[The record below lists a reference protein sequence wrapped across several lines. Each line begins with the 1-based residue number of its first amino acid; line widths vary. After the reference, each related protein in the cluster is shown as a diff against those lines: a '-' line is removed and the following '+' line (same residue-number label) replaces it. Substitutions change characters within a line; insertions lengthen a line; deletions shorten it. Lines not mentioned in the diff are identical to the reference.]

1 MSLSLEK
8 LINQK
13 VEKVFEELGLDTKFA
28 LIKVSDRPDLSDFQ
42 CNGALALAKTEKKNP
57 REIATQIASV
67 LEKDAD
73 LIKISV
79 DGPGFLNI
87 TVANEYIAKNMQAIS
102 NDEMLGIEKISTP
115 KTVVLDYGGP
125 NVAKAMHVGHLRS
138 GVIGEAVSRIERF
151 LGNNVISDVHFGDWG
166 TPMGMILAEIINHDG
181 DLSKATTYNVD
192 EITEFYKAANI

>member
-13 VEKVFEELGLDTKFA
+13 VEKVFKELGLDKKFA
-28 LIKVSDRPDLSDFQ
+28 TVKISDRPDLSDFQ
-42 CNGALALAKTEKKNP
+42 CNGALALAKMMKKNP

-67 LEKDAD
+67 LEKDTD
-73 LIKISV
+73 LARISV

-87 TVANEYIAKNMQAIS
+87 TLADEYIAKNMNNMAS
-102 NDEMLGIEKISTP
+102 DKMLGIEKIAEP

-138 GVIGEAVSRIERF
+138 GTIGEAVSRIERF
-151 LGNNVISDVHFGDWG
+151 
-166 TPMGMILAEIINHDG
+166 
-181 DLSKATTYNVD
+181 
-192 EITEFYKAANI
+192 